1 MRMKTLPLMR
11 CLGLLCAA
19 LLLCHCQK
27 APSLTL
33 TSPSDLV
40 IEAGGGTATVTFT
53 TNMDW
58 TVRSDSWI
66 HVTPSGGTASKQP
79 VSVTVTVD
87 PNTSSSD
94 RSGRITLSAGDLSQ
108 TVAVR
113 QEASYFR
120 LMINLNT
127 PVPDKHEVVFN
138 ADATGT
144 NFIVQTDQRDWSISS
159 DADWCKVEKTEGTVS
174 MAATAVILVDD
185 YDVRDENGYYHNLA
199 ARECNVRVRAGSI
212 YDKTIHVVQQ
222 GRVYFNYTEDF
233 AWNLDLFSYVLE
245 MSAAG
250 EEKDAYIVTNCYK
263 WVPASDASWLTVSR
277 KDQVTLHLVSQPAA
291 AGEGPRSARVT
302 ITDSNDESQSTTFTV
317 MDKQGQLSGTD
328 YGYEDATVWDD

>member
-1 MRMKTLPLMR
+1 M
-11 CLGLLCAA
+11 
-19 LLLCHCQK
+19 
-27 APSLTL
+27 
-33 TSPSDLV
+33 
-40 IEAGGGTATVTFT
+40 
-53 TNMDW
+53 
-58 TVRSDSWI
+58 
-66 HVTPSGGTASKQP
+66 
-79 VSVTVTVD
+79 
-87 PNTSSSD
+87 
-94 RSGRITLSAGDLSQ
+94 
-108 TVAVR
+108 
-113 QEASYFR
+113 
-120 LMINLNT
+120 
-127 PVPDKHEVVFN
+127 
-138 ADATGT
+138 
-144 NFIVQTDQRDWSISS
+144 
-159 DADWCKVEKTEGTVS
+159 
-174 MAATAVILVDD
+174 DD

-302 ITDSNDESQSTTFTV
+302 ITGSNDESQSTTFTV

-328 YGYEDATVWDD
+328 YGYEDTTVWDD